1 MVAPSIIY
9 CLVSRGTVVFCEH
22 TGDRGNF
29 QQVTRTILEKIDAT
43 EDAKHSYSYDDC
55 TFHMVVEHGIIYL
68 AMSDKDF
75 DRQEAFYF
83 LDTIKTQF
91 FERYSD
97 VVATA
102 VAFEMNKTFA
112 SVLTQQMDAF
122 NAGPG
127 PRAEAGARDSG
138 LEGRTGGAGAD
149 KIEKV
154 RGEIEEVKQVMTDN
168 IDRILERGDKIELLV
183 DKSLDL
189 SEQVQPSPLF

>member
-75 DRQEAFYF
+75 DRQ
-83 LDTIKTQF
+83 
-91 FERYSD
+91 
-97 VVATA
+97 VAA
-102 VAFEMNKTFA
+102 MLRCCNAGRVHACARGRALQYAMRCSA
-112 SVLTQQMDAF
+112 WLRPLTQSL
-122 NAGPG
+122 
-127 PRAEAGARDSG
+127 PRAAF
-138 LEGRTGGAGAD
+138 
-149 KIEKV
+149 
-154 RGEIEEVKQVMTDN
+154 QHC
-168 IDRILERGDKIELLV
+168 DRRRFTF
-183 DKSLDL
+183 STR
-189 SEQVQPSPLF
+189 

>member
-1 MVAPSIIY
+1 M
-9 CLVSRGTVVFCEH
+9 
-22 TGDRGNF
+22 
-29 QQVTRTILEKIDAT
+29 
-43 EDAKHSYSYDDC
+43 
-55 TFHMVVEHGIIYL
+55 
-68 AMSDKDF
+68 
-75 DRQEAFYF
+75 
-83 LDTIKTQF
+83 
-91 FERYSD
+91 
-97 VVATA
+97 ATA

-189 SEQVQPSPLF
+189 SEQVQTARCWRPASFQYQSVVPTDPVRQSWPRGTGSVGRGAQGQ